1 MDMLSVRRLRYGID
15 KDISDSKIGA
25 DMDMLPVRRRA
36 WSLRALPSSSAT
48 AAGIDKDISAWRRCI
63 DPMDISASRTGAD
76 MDMLSVRRLRD
87 GTDNDIPSSRR
98 GIDPMDISASSLRDG
113 MDNDNSSSRRGIDF
127 MDAEMSSAA
136 VEIESRRNLFAR
148 ASTDLVLTKALS

>member
-1 MDMLSVRRLRYGID
+1 
-15 KDISDSKIGA
+15 
-25 DMDMLPVRRRA
+25 
-36 WSLRALPSSSAT
+36 
-48 AAGIDKDISAWRRCI
+48 
-63 DPMDISASRTGAD
+63 

-148 ASTDLVLTKALS
+148 ASTFLVLTKASS